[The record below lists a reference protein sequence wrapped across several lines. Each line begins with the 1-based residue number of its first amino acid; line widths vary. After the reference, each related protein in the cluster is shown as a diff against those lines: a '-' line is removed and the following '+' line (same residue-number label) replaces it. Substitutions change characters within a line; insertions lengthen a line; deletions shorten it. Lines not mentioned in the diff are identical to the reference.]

1 MEPAR
6 VPLLLRAFVV
16 QRLRVCDTRHAH
28 AAPARRASK
37 PGREEIYS
45 RLGYRPAGAEL
56 GLPVAGKSN
65 SLNRAL
71 GVGVCR
77 KLKETI
83 QAMSLWSARHHPPAH
98 HDVWR

>member
-1 MEPAR
+1 
-6 VPLLLRAFVV
+6 
-16 QRLRVCDTRHAH
+16 
-28 AAPARRASK
+28 
-37 PGREEIYS
+37 
-45 RLGYRPAGAEL
+45 L